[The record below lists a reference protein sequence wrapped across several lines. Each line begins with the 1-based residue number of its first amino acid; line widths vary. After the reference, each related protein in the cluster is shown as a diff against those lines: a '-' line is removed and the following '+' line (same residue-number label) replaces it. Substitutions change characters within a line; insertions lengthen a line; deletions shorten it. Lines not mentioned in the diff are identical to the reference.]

1 MKSHLVIVT
10 VLATTIGLVAC
21 ERKSSEVSVEGAPA
35 AGVPAA
41 STAPGTSVGTKIDD
55 TAITTRV
62 KAALLA
68 DPEIKGMDITVET
81 RKSEV
86 QLSGFVDSSA
96 QIDRAID
103 IAKRTQGVGGV
114 QNMLEIKKP
123 VTVGTAVDDTIVTA
137 KVKTALLRDDSVKA
151 ADITVRTNKGDVQL
165 SGYVDNEGQIT
176 RATDVARSVDGVAS
190 VDNKMSVKR

>member
-1 MKSHLVIVT
+1 M
-10 VLATTIGLVAC
+10 
-21 ERKSSEVSVEGAPA
+21 
-35 AGVPAA
+35 GVQEK
-41 STAPGTSVGTKIDD
+41 PGTSVGTKIDD

-62 KAALLA
+62 KTALLA
-68 DPEIKGMDITVET
+68 DPEVKGMDITVET

-96 QIDRAID
+96 QIERAID
-103 IAKRTQGVGGV
+103 IARRTQGVGGV
-114 QNMLEIKKP
+114 QNMLEVKKP

-137 KVKTALLRDDSVKA
+137 KVKTALLRDDSVKS